1 MGTEKTISLMILI
14 ILITYI
20 VLNMS
25 FFDANVIKM
34 TETFDNT
41 KNTLLLNLNAKN
53 YKNGSLDFEN
63 ASFSQAPIS
72 NGNHLKINGQKL
84 IGELP
89 KDKMNIGDI
98 NDFSIMIKCSPNN
111 ENTGIDGVF
120 STQQNTNNTSS
131 FSLYRD
137 NVKILDISIP
147 SLRGSIKIKEKD
159 DNEWKI
165 VNGKILPLTEII
177 YYTFIYKS
185 ETSKLEIYYN
195 DVIIDTVDLQNK
207 IILSYGK
214 NENIQYYLNNDEKWK
229 TNLYFLRFYNGS
241 VNIKNI
247 ISQDEKNKTTID
259 DGSTGKNGHDGGIE
273 EYNEEDKNKNKLK
286 KKLTNLFLDNLMY
299 NDYLKMRL
307 HERFMGDNKTLLKM
321 NEYRN
326 DRENP
331 CRKNKIKDHIKDFD
345 KNTLKEKIKKLRKI
359 IDVKRNRFQN
369 YTPDVFYRNKQ
380 YFVIVF
386 IDSNIHINIGYY
398 GTRSYGKSR
407 RQARNIFISNFP
419 GVPLP
424 AIFDDNY
431 KSCFKGNYD
440 HKNCPF
446 VINYMNPCDRT
457 ECQNVNW
464 KQPGLTVNNLNTKCR
479 ESVNHYCN
487 INAYKDDACVC
498 WRKENANTK
507 RCVDFR
513 SQFQNKNLTSCSV
526 DIFNIEDHPNFNS
539 YVRKDSIPCY
549 GCNL

>member
-1 MGTEKTISLMILI
+1 MGTERTIASMILI
-14 ILITYI
+14 VLITYV

-25 FFDANVIKM
+25 FFDANVIAM
-34 TETFDNT
+34 TETFNNDE
-41 KNTLLLNLNAKN
+41 NTLLLNLNAAN
-53 YKNGSLDFEN
+53 YKNASLDFEG
-63 ASFSQAPIS
+63 ARFSQAPVS

-89 KDKMNIGDI
+89 KDKINISNI

-111 ENTGIDGVF
+111 DNIGIDGIF
-120 STQQNTNNTSS
+120 STQQETSDTSS

-137 NVKILDISIP
+137 NIKILDISIP
-147 SLRGSIKIKEKD
+147 SLRGSIKIKEKND
-159 DNEWKI
+159 KKWTE
-165 VNGKILPLTEII
+165 VNGNIFPLTEII

-185 ETSKLEIYYN
+185 SGHKLKIYYN
-195 DVIIDTVDLQNK
+195 DVIIDTFDLKNK

-214 NENIQYYLNNDEKWK
+214 NEKIQYYLNNDEKWK

-241 VNIKNI
+241 IDIPNI
-247 ISQDEKNKTTID
+247 ISDDKKNKTIID
-259 DGSTGKNGHDGGIE
+259 DGANGKDGHNGKIE
-273 EYNEEDKNKNKLK
+273 EYNEEDKNKNKLRK
-286 KKLTNLFLDNLMY
+286 RLINLFLDNLMY
-299 NDYLKMRL
+299 DDYLKLRL
-307 HERFMGDNKTLLKM
+307 HERFWGGDKTFLKL

-326 DRENP
+326 NRENP
-331 CRKNKIKDHIKDFD
+331 CRRDKIKDKIKDWSENELIQ
-345 KNTLKEKIKKLRKI
+345 KMEKLRKI
-359 IDVKRNRFQN
+359 VNSKINRFEN

-380 YFVIVF
+380 YFVIVY
-386 IDSNIHINIGYY
+386 INSKTHMNVGYY
-398 GTRSYGKSR
+398 GIRSYGKSR
-407 RQARNIFISNFP
+407 RKARNIFISNFP
-419 GVPLP
+419 GVALP

-431 KSCFKGNYD
+431 KSCFKGQYD

-446 VINYMNPCDRT
+446 VMNYMNPCKRT
-457 ECQNVNW
+457 ECRNVNW
-464 KQPGLTVNNLNTKCR
+464 KQPGLTVNDLNSNCR

-513 SQFQNKNLTSCSV
+513 SQFRNKNLTSCSV
-526 DIFNIEDHPNFNS
+526 DIFNIEDHPNFES